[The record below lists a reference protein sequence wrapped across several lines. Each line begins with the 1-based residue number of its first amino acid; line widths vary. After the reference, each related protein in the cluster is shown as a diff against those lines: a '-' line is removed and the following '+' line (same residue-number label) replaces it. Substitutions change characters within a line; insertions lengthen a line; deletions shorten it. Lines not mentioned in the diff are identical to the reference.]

1 MQVGLL
7 IGHEGPLLDSFP
19 LEVFNVAVVVEEK
32 IILHDLRDVP
42 TGFAVLMGAIYCLNL
57 EYPRTQKYTAE
68 ISPLNNGLCHSSW
81 KKGVSVLDCCST
93 HCSCFQQCTLYHEV
107 RYEPCC

>member
-1 MQVGLL
+1 MQVGLW

-42 TGFAVLMGAIYCLNL
+42 AGFAVLMGAIYCLNL

-68 ISPLNNGLCHSSW
+68 ISPLNNGLS
-81 KKGVSVLDCCST
+81 GG
-93 HCSCFQQCTLYHEV
+93 QQAKQRTEGKEV
-107 RYEPCC
+107 VNPYAFLN

>member
-42 TGFAVLMGAIYCLNL
+42 AGFAVLMGAIYCLNL